1 MEQNRK
7 LLLLFFII
15 FLEGYVVLSAEL
27 LAIRQTL
34 PFVGSGT
41 DTVSII
47 IAAILMPLAF
57 GYYAGG
63 QYRGRIRHKL
73 VRNLLIAGAFLT
85 IGLSYLV
92 LTSFFGALTE
102 GLGWKNRLLLTT
114 LYGLLFI
121 ITPVYL
127 LGQTVPLVS
136 NYFRRAHLPH
146 AAGKILFYSTI
157 GSFLGAILTTLFLMN
172 TIGVSGTVTVTI
184 ACIAVLIILLSKLRI
199 CRSAAAAVFLFLLA
213 AALNSPQALETVGVI
228 SNNAYNTAQMEAYG
242 DTLYL
247 RLNRSYASAIYP
259 DKPEYPVYEYVRYI
273 ESQYIRYFKH
283 TNMKGKI
290 LVLGAGGFTIGL
302 GDTWNDYVFV
312 DIDSDLK
319 ELAEKQFLKRKL
331 DKNKIFEAVPARG
344 YLNQTKEHFDL
355 IVVDVFHGLNN
366 APEHLLTREFFLQVR
381 NRLTPRGIVIVNQLG
396 SPLGE
401 DDYARGIDN
410 TIRSIFPHA
419 NRIPLY
425 NFNPWRTVPSDDKNV
440 LYIAQ
445 NLAPGGHENI
455 YTDNLNRAAFDKK
468 QEVPY

>member
-7 LLLLFFII
+7 LVLLFFII

-63 QYRGRIRHKL
+63 QYRGRIRNKL

-102 GLGWKNRLLLTT
+102 GLGWRNRLLLTT
-114 LYGLLFI
+114 FYGLLFI

-172 TIGVSGTVTVTI
+172 TIGVSGTVTVTV

-199 CRSAAAAVFLFLLA
+199 CRSTASAIFLFLLA
-213 AALNSPQALETVGVI
+213 AALNSPQALETIGVI

-247 RLNRSYASAIYP
+247 RLNGSYASAIYP
-259 DKPEYPVYEYVRYI
+259 DKPEYPVFEYVRYI
-273 ESQYIRYFKH
+273 ENQYIRYFRH

-319 ELAEKQFLKRKL
+319 EVAEKQFLKRKL
-331 DKNKIFEAVPARG
+331 DNNKIFVAVPARG
-344 YLNQTKEHFDL
+344 YLNQTKENFDL

-396 SPLGE
+396 SPLSE

-445 NLAPGGHENI
+445 NFVPGGHENI